1 MNSIYLDHN
10 ATTPVHPKVLEAML
24 PFYGDSFGNPSSSHS
39 KGREA
44 RVKMDE
50 AREQVAALLQAHP
63 GEIVFTSGG
72 TESDNMA
79 VYGVAQAL
87 RGKGNHILTC
97 KTEHPA
103 ILNACAE
110 LARQGF
116 EIDTVS
122 VDRYGKIDLAHLQE
136 VITEKTILIT
146 IQHANSEVGTLQP
159 IQAIGELARER
170 GVLFHTDAVQSVA
183 KIPVQVADL
192 PVDML
197 SLSSHKM
204 YGPKGVGALYI
215 KKGCPALVPL
225 VAGGGQEKKRR
236 GGTENVPAIVGFGV
250 AADIA
255 RVGLDDDSSHL
266 KALRK
271 QLIAG
276 IQDNLAGVEFFGH
289 PDECLPNTVSLGFEG
304 VEGQTLMIRLDL
316 EGICVSTGTACSSG
330 SISPSDGLRA
340 MQVAADK
347 INQIIRISLGRNNT
361 EQEIHRVVDCLK
373 RLVGDIR
380 QKVAVVS

>member
-116 EIDTVS
+116 EIDTVA

-255 RVGLDDDSSHL
+255 RVGLEDDSSHL

-380 QKVAVVS
+380 QKMAVVS

>member
-116 EIDTVS
+116 EIDTVA

-136 VITEKTILIT
+136 AITEKTILIT

-255 RVGLDDDSSHL
+255 RVGLEDDSSHL

>member
-10 ATTPVHPKVLEAML
+10 ATTPVHPRVLEAML

-44 RVKMDE
+44 RVKIDE

-136 VITEKTILIT
+136 AITEKTILIT

-225 VAGGGQEKKRR
+225 MAGGGQEKKRR
-236 GGTENVPAIVGFGV
+236 GGTENVPAIAGFGV

-255 RVGLDDDSSHL
+255 RVGLEDDSSHL
-266 KALRK
+266 KTLRQ

-361 EQEIHRVVDCLK
+361 GQEIHRVVDCLK

-380 QKVAVVS
+380 QKVVAVS

>member
-116 EIDTVS
+116 EIDTVA

-136 VITEKTILIT
+136 AITEKTILIT

-255 RVGLDDDSSHL
+255 RVGLEDDSSHL

-380 QKVAVVS
+380 QKMAVVS

>member
-44 RVKMDE
+44 RVKIDE
-50 AREQVAALLQAHP
+50 AREQVAALLKAHP

-87 RGKGNHILTC
+87 RDKGNHILTS
-97 KTEHPA
+97 KVEHPA
-103 ILNACAE
+103 VLNACRQ
-110 LARQGF
+110 LKNQGF
-116 EIDTVS
+116 EIDTIS
-122 VDRYGKIDLAHLQE
+122 VDRYGRIDLAHLQE
-136 VITEKTILIT
+136 AITEKTVLVT

-159 IQAIGELARER
+159 IKEIGELAHER

-183 KIPVQVADL
+183 KIPVHVSDL
-192 PVDML
+192 PVDLL

-204 YGPKGVGALYI
+204 YGPKGAGALYI
-215 KKGCPALVPL
+215 KKGCPALIPL
-225 VAGGGQEKKRR
+225 IDGGGQEKKRR
-236 GGTENVPAIVGFGV
+236 GGTENVPSIVGFGV

-255 RVGLDDDSSHL
+255 RVRLAEDSSHL
-266 KALRK
+266 KTLRK
-271 QLIAG
+271 QLIVG
-276 IQDNLAGVEFFGH
+276 IQDHLAGVEFFGH

-330 SISPSDGLRA
+330 SIAPSDVLQS
-340 MQVAADK
+340 MQVTEDK
-347 INQIIRISLGRNNT
+347 INQIIRISLGRDNT
-361 EQEIHRVVDCLK
+361 EQEIEWVVNCLR
-373 RLVGDIR
+373 RLIGDIR
-380 QKVAVVS
+380 QKVATVS

>member
-97 KTEHPA
+97 KIEHPA

-183 KIPVQVADL
+183 KIPVQVSDL

-380 QKVAVVS
+380 QKMAVVS

>member
-122 VDRYGKIDLAHLQE
+122 VDRYGKIDLVHLQE
-136 VITEKTILIT
+136 AITEKTILIT

-183 KIPVQVADL
+183 KIPVQVSDL

>member
-122 VDRYGKIDLAHLQE
+122 VDRYGKIDLAHLQKA
-136 VITEKTILIT
+136 ITEKTILIT

>member
-183 KIPVQVADL
+183 KIPVQVSDL

-380 QKVAVVS
+380 QKMAVVS

>member
-122 VDRYGKIDLAHLQE
+122 VDRYGKIDLVHLQE
-136 VITEKTILIT
+136 AITEKTILIT

>member
-183 KIPVQVADL
+183 KIPVQVSDL

-255 RVGLDDDSSHL
+255 RVGLEDDSSHL

-380 QKVAVVS
+380 QKMAVVS

>member
-1 MNSIYLDHN
+1 M
-10 ATTPVHPKVLEAML
+10 
-24 PFYGDSFGNPSSSHS
+24 
-39 KGREA
+39 
-44 RVKMDE
+44 KMDE

-116 EIDTVS
+116 EIDTVA

-255 RVGLDDDSSHL
+255 RVGLEDDSSHL

-380 QKVAVVS
+380 QKMAVVF

>member
-116 EIDTVS
+116 EIDTVA